1 MKHSPT
7 RRILTRIGVLLFV
20 VAGIIGIYTHFHIS
34 SLPRAF
40 SDTSGALARVETPAQ
55 EVMPP
60 ATPDTAKAIHE
71 NTQASPQTVAPDVK
85 LLFGGDLM
93 FDRYI
98 RGIGEKNGYDFLFA
112 KIHDDLV
119 ATDGVIANLEG
130 PITSQPSVSVGSV
143 MGEAKNYV
151 FTFDPKVAQTLWNNN
166 IRTVNL
172 GNNHILNFKE
182 SGLAE
187 TRQFL
192 AQSNIA
198 FFGDPKDIS
207 HSVVIENIK
216 GVRVA
221 FVNYNQFAFGGK
233 SEYAMKDIAYAKS
246 NADIVVVYTHW
257 GVEYVA
263 PPQSVKNLAHEM
275 IDAGADVIIGS
286 HPHIVQESEMYK
298 GKKIYYSLGN
308 FVFDQFFRD
317 DTKKGLMV
325 QMTIHQKDKSLSFE
339 DKPITLDTTGQVK
352 WAR

>member
-1 MKHSPT
+1 MI
-7 RRILTRIGVLLFV
+7 RVGALLFV
-20 VAGIIGIYTHFHIS
+20 VAGMIGIYDHFHRQ
-34 SLPRAF
+34 SLPEAF
-40 SDTSGALARVETPAQ
+40 SDASGALVRGEVLAQ
-55 EVMPP
+55 KAIPP
-60 ATPDTAKAIHE
+60 ATSDTSKTIRE
-71 NTQASPQTVAPDVK
+71 NTPSSPQTIAPDVK
-85 LLFGGDLM
+85 LFFGGDMM

-112 KIHDDLV
+112 KIHDDLMS
-119 ATDGVIANLEG
+119 ADRVIANLEG
-130 PITSQPSVSVGSV
+130 PITSQSSVSVNSI

-151 FTFDPKVAQTLWNNN
+151 FTFDPKVTQTLWNNN

-207 HSVVIENIK
+207 HSVVIESIQ

-233 SEYAMKDIAYAKS
+233 SDYVMRDIAYAKS

-263 PPQSVKNLAHEM
+263 LPQSVKNLAHEM

-286 HPHIVQESEMYK
+286 HPHVVQESEVYK

-339 DKPITLDTTGQVK
+339 EKPITLDATGQVK